1 MMASIVTT
9 IDPDEVGLDAER
21 LSNIARHFDGYVER
35 GQLAGYLATVARG
48 GEVAYVAL
56 GGFADTE
63 TARPMEA
70 DALFRIYSMTKPI
83 TQVAAM
89 RLWEEGRF
97 ELTDPIAPILGCFDD
112 MEIFVG
118 GTPEAPELAPA
129 AEPIRIWHLMTHMA
143 GLTYGFQHT
152 HPVDAIYRAAGYDF
166 GSPRGATIAQAC
178 EDWARLPLL
187 FEPGSSWNYSVATDV
202 LGRVIEVL
210 TGEPLDVALRRL
222 VLDPLGMDETD
233 FYAPEDRADRLAQLY
248 IPDMANNMAAYPV
261 PEMGPAR
268 AKPAMLSGGGG
279 LVSTAADYK
288 RFTGMLL
295 AGGELDG
302 VRLLSPR
309 TLDYMTRNHLPGDE
323 DLESMAQD
331 SFSETGY
338 AGVGFGLGFAVVT
351 DARLSKVPTS
361 EGSFS
366 WGGAASTAFWVDPL
380 EGLEVS
386 FFTQLLPSGTHPLRS
401 QLSQLVYSS
410 IID

>member
-1 MMASIVTT
+1 MLAFFFPPARAPTPPPAPSQNLPNLPSQ
-9 IDPDEVGLDAER
+9 DR
-21 LSNIARHFDGYVER
+21 LL
-35 GQLAGYLATVARG
+35 QLLAGHFL
-48 GEVAYVAL
+48 
-56 GGFADTE
+56 
-63 TARPMEA
+63 
-70 DALFRIYSMTKPI
+70 
-83 TQVAAM
+83 
-89 RLWEEGRF
+89 
-97 ELTDPIAPILGCFDD
+97 
-112 MEIFVG
+112 
-118 GTPEAPELAPA
+118 
-129 AEPIRIWHLMTHMA
+129 
-143 GLTYGFQHT
+143 
-152 HPVDAIYRAAGYDF
+152 
-166 GSPRGATIAQAC
+166 
-178 EDWARLPLL
+178 
-187 FEPGSSWNYSVATDV
+187 
-202 LGRVIEVL
+202 
-210 TGEPLDVALRRL
+210 
-222 VLDPLGMDETD
+222 
-233 FYAPEDRADRLAQLY
+233 DRADRLAQLY